1 MGGYRIEFDR
11 PQPNTSHTYA
21 HIRTRNNTY
30 AIIHLQTYTHAQ
42 RTKIHIYAAYR
53 TEHRHLN
60 RERTQNAHRTGHSTR
75 QQRTAHREHLYN
87 LNTPV
92 TYQLHIS
99 YISPA
104 HIVLIYIMNKYI

>member
-1 MGGYRIEFDR
+1 MQHNYAA
-11 PQPNTSHTYA
+11 PQH
-21 HIRTRNNTY
+21 RTT
-30 AIIHLQTYTHAQ
+30 
-42 RTKIHIYAAYR
+42 IHIYAA
-53 TEHRHLN
+53 HR
-60 RERTQNAHRTGHSTR
+60 R